1 MLLDGVQDKHVGIQL
16 EPSLLVHYASE
27 LLRPLE
33 LRWSGRQMK
42 EKSLI
47 GSIKPLEDFLN
58 RLAVQTAAADA
69 FGKMLLQPSQI
80 DVLSRQGIVSFLKSE
95 GVVPDKT
102 GPAQHRIYLAVTL

>member
-1 MLLDGVQDKHVGIQL
+1 MLLDGVQDKHVGVEF

-58 RLAVQTAAADA
+58 RLAVQAAAADA
-69 FGKMLLQPSQI
+69 TGEMGFHPCTRAI
-80 DVLSRQGIVSFLKSE
+80 LSSQGIVSFLKS
-95 GVVPDKT
+95 
-102 GPAQHRIYLAVTL
+102 